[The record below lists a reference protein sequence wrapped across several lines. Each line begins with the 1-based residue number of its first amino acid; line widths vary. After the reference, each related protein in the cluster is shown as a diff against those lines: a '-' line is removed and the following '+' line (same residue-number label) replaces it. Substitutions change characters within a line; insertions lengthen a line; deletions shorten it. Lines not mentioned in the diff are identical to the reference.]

1 MSIIT
6 LIWVYRDTCVITR
19 ISVGLQC
26 QKHSILFFRH
36 MLIKSVKTLHELV
49 IKHWSYKSLA
59 WGVAY
64 ATVFMKW
71 EQEVPFKKA
80 DS

>member
-1 MSIIT
+1 
-6 LIWVYRDTCVITR
+6 
-19 ISVGLQC
+19 
-26 QKHSILFFRH
+26 

-80 DS
+80 DSWGRFQLLLDSHTLMDLFLYKTKLNHYIL